1 MSDPQPPR
9 RLVRFATKAAE
20 RYPRLGRR
28 VLTPALALEEQTTA
42 DALGIQ
48 AGSLTYG
55 AFLSIPPALLI
66 VGSVLGFV
74 LAGDAD
80 AQARVV
86 DRIANA
92 IPGLEPF
99 VSDFLKSA
107 IDGRAS
113 VGLLGLVALTW
124 TASGFAARARFA
136 LGAIFRTARPGLVTG
151 RLAAIWQGLPIMI
164 GLLASIAAM
173 GIAGGMGPGSA
184 SSPAWR
190 AGSEILLLAAS
201 FVVFLFAYRV
211 LTPGD
216 GPTLRGHVKGA
227 LLFTVGFAIARAV
240 GETYV
245 ANVVARAT
253 ALYGAIGAIF
263 GLLAFL
269 YATMWLFLLGA
280 ELTRFAAERNA
291 ADEH

>member
-1 MSDPQPPR
+1 MSEPQSPS
-9 RLVRFATKAAE
+9 RLTDLATKAAE

-28 VLTPALALEEQTTA
+28 VLTPALALGEQTTA

-74 LAGDAD
+74 LAGDAE

-86 DRIANA
+86 DQIATV

-99 VSDFLKSA
+99 VRDFLQAA
-107 IDGRAS
+107 INGRAS

-136 LGAIFRTARPGLVTG
+136 LGEIFRTARPGLITG
-151 RLAAIWQGLPIMI
+151 RFAAIWQGLPVVV
-164 GLLASIAAM
+164 GLMASIAAM
-173 GIAGGMGPGSA
+173 GIAGGVGLGDGSGI
-184 SSPAWR
+184 AWR
-190 AGSEILLLAAS
+190 AGTEILVLVAS
-201 FVVFLFAYRV
+201 FVVFLFVYRV

-216 GPTLRGHVKGA
+216 GPKLRGHVKGA

-245 ANVVARAT
+245 ANVVARTT

-280 ELTRFAAERNA
+280 ELSRFSAERA
-291 ADEH
+291 AAGEH

>member
-1 MSDPQPPR
+1 M
-9 RLVRFATKAAE
+9 TKAAE
-20 RYPRLGRR
+20 RYPRIGQR
-28 VLTPALALEEQTTA
+28 VLTPALALEEQTVA

-99 VSDFLKSA
+99 VGDFLRTA
-107 IDGRAS
+107 IEGRAS

-136 LGAIFRTARPGLVTG
+136 LGAIFRSAQPGLITG
-151 RLAAIWQGLPIMI
+151 RFAAIWRGLPVMI

-173 GIAGGMGPGSA
+173 GRAGGMGLSDGSGTV
-184 SSPAWR
+184 SR
-190 AGSEILLLAAS
+190 AGTEILLLVAS
-201 FVVFLFAYRV
+201 FVVFLFTYRV

-227 LLFTVGFAIARAV
+227 LLFTVGFAIARMV

-245 ANVVARAT
+245 ANVVARTT

-280 ELTRFAAERNA
+280 ELSRFSAQRDAGA
-291 ADEH
+291 SAD